1 MLTNFKIADNH
12 KVWVFVASR
21 SISELEQKE
30 ILDAGK
36 NFMQS
41 WNAHGAEVKGD
52 LDILINQV
60 IVVKADQSYTQ
71 NSGCSI
77 DKLTHFIKGIE
88 QKFGLELLNRMYV
101 PFSENDN
108 WQVAHVTQ
116 LKSLNIDRGNSQIMN
131 IMVSDSGDF
140 NHSFIQNMKSSWVS
154 EYIAL

>member
-116 LKSLNIDRGNSQIMN
+116 LKSKQLKKENTKVLN
-131 IMVSDSGDF
+131 IMVNDTETF
-140 NHSFIQNMKSSWVS
+140 NTQFLQSAENSWVAN
-154 EYIAL
+154 YL

>member
-1 MLTNFKIADNH
+1 MLTNFKIALDH

-21 SISELEQKE
+21 IISEQEQME
-30 ILDAGK
+30 ILEAGK
-36 NFMQS
+36 SFMQG
-41 WNAHGAEVKGD
+41 WNAHGAEVKGQ

-88 QKFGLELLNRMYV
+88 QKFDFELLNRMYV
-101 PFSENDN
+101 PFSENDE

-116 LKSLNIDRGNSQIMN
+116 LKSKQLKKENTKVLN
-131 IMVSDSGDF
+131 IMVNDTETF
-140 NHSFIQNMKSSWVS
+140 NTQFLQSVENSWVAN
-154 EYIAL
+154 YL

>member
-1 MLTNFKIADNH
+1 MLTNFKIAENH

-21 SISELEQKE
+21 IITGTEQME
-30 ILDAGK
+30 ILLAGK
-36 NFMQS
+36 SFMQA
-41 WNAHGAEVKGD
+41 WNAHGAEVKGS
-52 LDILINQV
+52 LEVLINQV

-88 QKFGLELLNRMYV
+88 QKFGFELLNRMYV

-116 LKSLNIDRGNSQIMN
+116 LKSLNLNKQSTKVLN
-131 IMVSDSGDF
+131 IMVNDTETF
-140 NHSFIQNMKSSWVS
+140 NTQFLQSVKDSWV
-154 EYIAL
+154 ANHL

>member
-1 MLTNFKIADNH
+1 MLTNFKIAEDH

-21 SISELEQKE
+21 IISETEQLE
-30 ILDAGK
+30 ILAAGK
-36 NFMQS
+36 NFMQA
-41 WNAHGAEVKGD
+41 WNAHGAEVKGS
-52 LDILINQV
+52 LEVLINQV

-88 QKFGLELLNRMYV
+88 QKFGFELLNRMYV

-116 LKSLNIDRGNSQIMN
+116 LKSLNLNKQSTKVLN
-131 IMVSDSGDF
+131 IMVNDTETF
-140 NHSFIQNMKSSWVS
+140 NTQFLQSVKDSWV
-154 EYIAL
+154 ANHL

>member
-1 MLTNFKIADNH
+1 MLTNFKIAEDH

-21 SISELEQKE
+21 IISEQEQKE

-36 NFMQS
+36 NFLKG
-41 WNAHGAEVKGD
+41 WNAHGAEVKGE

-88 QKFGLELLNRMYV
+88 QKFGFELLNRMYV
-101 PFSENDN
+101 PFLENDN

-116 LKSLNIDRGNSQIMN
+116 LKSKQLKKERTKVLN
-131 IMVSDSGDF
+131 IMVNDTESF
-140 NHSFIQNMKSSWVS
+140 NAQFLQSAENSWVAN
-154 EYIAL
+154 YL

>member
-1 MLTNFKIADNH
+1 MLTDFKIAEDH

-21 SISELEQKE
+21 IISEAEQLE
-30 ILDAGK
+30 ILAVGK
-36 NFMQS
+36 SFMQG
-41 WNAHGAEVKGD
+41 WNAHGAEVKGN

-88 QKFGLELLNRMYV
+88 QKFGFELLNRMYV

-116 LKSLNIDRGNSQIMN
+116 LKSKQLKKENIKILN
-131 IMVSDSGDF
+131 IMVNDTETF
-140 NHSFIQNMKSSWVS
+140 NSQFLQSVEDSWVAN
-154 EYIAL
+154 YL